1 MSWVSVASYVNEP
14 SVNGFLPIAQLN
26 RSDTDVILAFLSA
39 NSIAH
44 NTPVEDPWFSAHS
57 YPFEVKVN
65 ADEYNGD
72 SAGTQNGTIYFRD
85 SPVTVLGCTE
95 EHQVCKPNPVFSRG
109 CTPLIGATALPD
121 ALGNV
126 NLNDAQAA
134 TANIIVSASVS
145 TGIAQVLEALGAS
158 ALLARQTIYNGVQ
171 GPLPNNQWTL
181 EVESWVNT
189 VLAQLQ
195 RAVLEYATGPSN
207 LKLLPFLKRPTNPF
221 EQNLCR
227 NQMART
233 GQAQNFSVLAI
244 LLILI
249 LGTIIVC
256 INLSLETMVDYFQ
269 RPSSHPNYR
278 QLAWKTNNL
287 LQTLRLAHEEVGS
300 GEWSRCMNDVPVTER
315 DQTLAGFNVDDPGH
329 PKLGGFGLQRRGTR
343 QIIQETKERFVS
355 ALGPAQPKDVGTS
368 SSGE

>member
-1 MSWVSVASYVNEP
+1 MSWVSVASYVNAP
-14 SVNGFLPIAQLN
+14 SVNGFLPISQLN
-26 RSDTDVILAFLSA
+26 RNDTDVILAFLSA

-44 NTPVEDPWFSAHS
+44 NTLVEDPWFSAHS
-57 YPFEVKVN
+57 YPFEVKVDS
-65 ADEYNGD
+65 DEYNGD

-95 EHQVCKPNPVFSRG
+95 GHQVCKLNRVSSSG

-121 ALGNV
+121 ALESV
-126 NLNDAQAA
+126 DLNDAQAA
-134 TANIIVSASVS
+134 AANVIVSASVS

-207 LKLLPFLKRPTNPF
+207 LNLLPFLKRPANPF

-227 NQMART
+227 NQIART

-244 LLILI
+244 LLILV
-249 LGTIIVC
+249 LGTIIIC
-256 INLSLETMVDYFQ
+256 INLSLETLIDYFQ
-269 RPSSHPNYR
+269 RLSPHPNHR
-278 QLAWKTNNL
+278 ELAWKTNNL

-315 DQTLAGFNVDDPGH
+315 DQKLAGLNIDDPGH
-329 PKLGGFGLQRRGTR
+329 PKLRGFGLQQRGTR
-343 QIIQETKERFVS
+343 QINQEPKERLVS
-355 ALGPAQPKDVGTS
+355 ALGPAHPKDAGTS